1 MLYHKLY
8 GVTTKYPKAQNKDQS
23 KSYLIE
29 NLPKAE
35 PIDYGYIRDL
45 NNDYV
50 EFYDKSFYGRGG
62 IVGLG
67 LIGLF
72 FSLMLLTYL
81 IPGLFENFLDDG
93 FLFKLQCYLLLLVV
107 VFLCLVFRI

>member
-29 NLPKAE
+29 DLPKVE
-35 PIDYGYIRDL
+35 PVDYGYIRDI
-45 NNDYV
+45 NSDYV

-62 IVGLG
+62 VVGFG

-72 FSLMLLTYL
+72 CILFALFY
-81 IPGLFENFLDDG
+81 IAPGLFIHFHEDGYIFIVLSVLMLVAG
-93 FLFKLQCYLLLLVV
+93 FLFI
-107 VFLCLVFRI
+107 FGF